1 MEGAGKKAGRRME
14 EGRKEE
20 RKEGGRREG
29 KKKEEREGRKVKGE
43 LSLREYWESIG
54 KCRRYD

>member
-1 MEGAGKKAGRRME
+1 MDRVEGAGKKAGRKAR
-14 EGRKEE
+14 
-20 RKEGGRREG
+20 RRE
-29 KKKEEREGRKVKGE
+29 EEREGRKVKGE